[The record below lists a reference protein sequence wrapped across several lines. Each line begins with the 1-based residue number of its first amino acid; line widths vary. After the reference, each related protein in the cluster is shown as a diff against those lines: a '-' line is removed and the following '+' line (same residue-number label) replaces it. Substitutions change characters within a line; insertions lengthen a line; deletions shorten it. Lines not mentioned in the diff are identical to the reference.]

1 MTGLVLDLDSFAVHD
16 GPGIRLAIYLK
27 GCPLHCRWC
36 HSPESRSPRPEL
48 VHYPERCRSCEA
60 CAAVCERGVH
70 QFDGGHELA
79 RAACVACGRCAEAC
93 PFDALELKG
102 REMTVDELLGRAVRL
117 RPFFRHSGGGVT
129 LTGGE
134 VTLQA
139 EFAAELLRGCRAAGL
154 HTAIETCGAC
164 SWERLALV
172 ADATDLVLYD
182 LKLLDSAQ
190 HREWC
195 GASNEG
201 ILANLA
207 RLAGREVQVRVPLIP
222 GVTDTEANLDAVFG
236 FLAEHGLPRV
246 ALLPYNESAGAKYA
260 WLGQA
265 YELTGTRQSPARLAA
280 IVAAAAA
287 RGLTVEVG

>member
-1 MTGLVLDLDSFAVHD
+1 MTGLVFDLDSFAVHD

-27 GCPLHCRWC
+27 GCPLHCGWC

-48 VHYPERCRSCEA
+48 VHYPDRCRSCEA
-60 CAAVCERGVH
+60 CAAVCAREVH
-70 QFDGGHELA
+70 HFDGGHRLD

-93 PFDALELKG
+93 PFDALEIKG

-117 RPFFRHSGGGVT
+117 QPFFRHSGGGVT

-139 EFAAELLRGCRAAGL
+139 EFAAELLRGCRAAGV

-172 ADATDLVLYD
+172 ADEADLVLYD
-182 LKLLDSAQ
+182 LKLLDPVL
-190 HREWC
+190 HRAWC
-195 GASNEG
+195 GVPNER
-201 ILANLA
+201 ILANLSL
-207 RLAGREVQVRVPLIP
+207 LAGRDVQVRVPLIP
-222 GVTDTEANLDAVFG
+222 GVTDSDANLHSILDYLG
-236 FLAEHGLPRV
+236 DHRLRRV
-246 ALLPYNESAGAKYA
+246 AFLPYNDSAGAKYE

-265 YELTGTRQSPARLAA
+265 YELSCTRQSPERLAA
-280 IVAAAAA
+280 IVVGAAA
-287 RGLTVEVG
+287 RGLEAEVA